1 MESQRSLLAGLPR
14 LDSIHLQRAREK
26 SDVLK
31 KFAKGDTELNV
42 NKSLRASGFEIFFP
56 NLKKNYKEN
65 LDTLDEDEE
74 ESSENDGNQRSE
86 NFIEND
92 EETAEFNENDEAKE
106 NFYQTLLDRKAPLSE
121 DSDDKVK
128 LEQARIDNMFLCDRD
143 ADSGISQE
151 NLTQVQVLI
160 LSYSFNI
167 YFSRTMTLWTRLCS
181 VMRAR
186 RDSGKCSIILIST

>member
-1 MESQRSLLAGLPR
+1 MPDSLASTL
-14 LDSIHLQRAREK
+14 SISKELERKAM
-26 SDVLK
+26 SL

-42 NKSLRASGFEIFFP
+42 NKSLCASGFEIFFP

-74 ESSENDGNQRSE
+74 ESSENDGNQKSE

-121 DSDDKVK
+121 DSDDEVK
-128 LEQARIDNMFLCDRD
+128 LEQARIDNMFLCDHD

-181 VMRAR
+181 VMRTR